1 MISVSANPE
10 SRVLCCGKL
19 GLYKGMAFPLFLNP
33 SSLACHLVYLTL
45 NKILIHIEKQPVLQF
60 SSVHTLCLIFYLPF
74 SYYNPTSFTVIRLYF
89 LKVTFL
95 FL

>member
-60 SSVHTLCLIFYLPF
+60 SSVQ
-74 SYYNPTSFTVIRLYF
+74 FTHF
-89 LKVTFL
+89 A
-95 FL
+95 